1 MLSFTGPQGCQ
12 DLCELSI
19 EGCNYYTYDSNSFIC
34 YAFKDC
40 PSQSTEF
47 CPAEYCVSGK
57 PSCAIT

>member
-1 MLSFTGPQGCQ
+1 M
-12 DLCELSI
+12 CEFSI
-19 EGCNYYTYDSNSFIC
+19 EGCNYYTFDRLSNIC